1 MSDSAHRNS
10 IRYHSRYLYRNS
22 CAVTS
27 PMAGNQDS
35 IILNRT
41 GRNNWAHEPR
51 WFDKNSSV
59 E

>member
-1 MSDSAHRNS
+1 MRAIAHRNS
-10 IRYHSRYLYRNS
+10 ICYHSRSRSRYRNS

-41 GRNNWAHEPR
+41 GR
-51 WFDKNSSV
+51 KI
-59 E
+59 